1 MTMKR
6 VRKILNRTNPGA
18 LIDLHS
24 ANQFNPRDGFANSA
38 NLYLEHFPYLDR
50 LWFGEYFDYNSSPD
64 FWLIEVSGI
73 PYGLMGEMLQDGG
86 NRWRGMLYG
95 MNDRLKRTRLMDG
108 QISRQQVI
116 SVEYGSTSNG
126 AETANEYAGF
136 VTYNLGYLYRFK
148 NTPIDGL
155 NLLAGSSVRAAAGCI
170 YNTRNGNNPVSG
182 KADIDLNLSGM
193 AIYNFHI
200 GNYPLTLRYQMEVPF
215 AGILFSVHKGQPYYF
230 VSQEGYTDGLTKITS
245 LGNKFMMKNYFS
257 LDFPVGAF
265 TVRVGYL
272 NNIYRTDINDI
283 KTHEVRLCH
292 CPSNSCPTDLSSST
306 RNRSDGNRL

>member
-1 MTMKR
+1 MNRLFALTILLLSFASTIAAQDYESESMGSTNECTTIGIGSYNLRDTYLSPSTNMNYVGWSAR
-6 VRKILNRTNPGA
+6 V
-18 LIDLHS
+18 
-24 ANQFNPRDGFANSA
+24 
-38 NLYLEHFPYLDR
+38 
-50 LWFGEYFDYNSSPD
+50 
-64 FWLIEVSGI
+64 
-73 PYGLMGEMLQDGG
+73 
-86 NRWRGMLYG
+86 

-283 KTHEVRLCH
+283 KTHVLSNQFVIGFVREFI
-292 CPSNSCPTDLSSST
+292 SFGGKQMKQARKYNSAYY
-306 RNRSDGNRL
+306 